1 MAKKNTDIP
10 AGNSK
15 EDVYARRDYIVNKLQ
30 HLIGKSIRCKALQGQ
45 KVHFDFYSIDET
57 ATHAAKRYESTLA
70 ALKVTK
76 AISNA
81 KRVSSSKVKSNRQKK
96 LGFVLMVELSAEL
109 KGLGE
114 VKIIVGRKLNKQY
127 LHYCITKKNS

>member
-1 MAKKNTDIP
+1 MAKKSPNIP

-15 EDVYARRDYIVNKLQ
+15 DDVYARRDYIVNKLQ
-30 HLIGKSIRCKALQGQ
+30 HLIGTSIRCKALRGQ

-81 KRVSSSKVKSNRQKK
+81 KIVGSSQAKSNKQKK

-109 KGLGE
+109 KDVGN
-114 VKIIVGRKLNKQY
+114 VKIVIGRKSNKQY
-127 LHYCITKKNS
+127 LHYCITQKK

>member
-1 MAKKNTDIP
+1 MATKNSKIP
-10 AGNSK
+10 KGDSK

-30 HLIGKSIRCKALQGQ
+30 HLIGTSIRCKALRGQ

-81 KRVSSSKVKSNRQKK
+81 KIVGSSQAKSNKQKK

-109 KGLGE
+109 KDVGN
-114 VKIIVGRKLNKQY
+114 VKIVIGRKSNKQY
-127 LHYCITKKNS
+127 LHYCITQKK

>member
-1 MAKKNTDIP
+1 MAKKSPNIP
-10 AGNSK
+10 VGNSID
-15 EDVYARRDYIVNKLQ
+15 DVYAGRDYIVNKLQ
-30 HLIGKSIRCKALQGQ
+30 HLIGSSIRCKALRAQ

-81 KRVSSSKVKSNRQKK
+81 KIVGSSQAKSNKQKK

-109 KGLGE
+109 KDVGN
-114 VKIIVGRKLNKQY
+114 VKIVIGRKSNKQY
-127 LHYCITKKNS
+127 LHYYY